1 MFAFPVS
8 ISRMLAPIGMLTSV
22 AALSVALAQPAIS
35 AGYSKAVT
43 SKCRADYKRL
53 CPSYKVDSDALR
65 ACMRANHRA
74 ISNRCM
80 NALVDAGEAPQSAR
94 RR

>member
-1 MFAFPVS
+1 MT
-8 ISRMLAPIGMLTSV
+8 RMVALMAV
-22 AALSVALAQPAIS
+22 AAMAVVTSAAPALA

-80 NALVDAGEAPQSAR
+80 NALVDAGEAPQTAR